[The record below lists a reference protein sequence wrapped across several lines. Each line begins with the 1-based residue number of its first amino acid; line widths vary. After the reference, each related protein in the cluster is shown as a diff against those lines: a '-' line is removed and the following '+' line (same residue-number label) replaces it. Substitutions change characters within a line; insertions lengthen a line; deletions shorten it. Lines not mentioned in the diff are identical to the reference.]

1 MTSRINRIDV
11 DDYQMLLKPGA
22 NFTIDLGSATGS
34 GGTFSLL
41 GNLDVQG
48 DVTSVGTADLI
59 VEDNTITINSGETG
73 AGISLGTAGLI
84 IDRGTKNDAHLF
96 FDDSALSRFTIT
108 PGGGT
113 SSGAFSFE
121 DATGDLLGIYTTS
134 IKTLSNN
141 SLYLLGSGTGLVTVS
156 GTNNYEKNIWS
167 YTGSEITPN
176 PSQPDKLAIP
186 TDDDAL
192 VNVKGLVDYIRGYQ
206 TYNFQNKIETGVVTP
221 TSVEVFDDEDGEPT
235 SRVAITVDN
244 YNIANFYQ
252 NRLDIEQ
259 IRFIDDTITSNS
271 INGTI
276 ILKGNGTGT
285 VQMDDHVN
293 FTVQTDPTAPAD
305 GINVYSKTLGDGGT
319 GLYFINQDGTT
330 DEFVSRNKALLYSI
344 IF

>member
-176 PSQPDKLAIP
+176 PSQPDKLSIP